1 MEKFCGHEICR
12 HYESKPLIVKKK
24 KKKKF
29 RESMEDRK
37 SAKSFVFSIVADYK
51 IKCTW
56 IGKNWKIFEKESFL
70 LRHVRSNV

>member
-1 MEKFCGHEICR
+1 
-12 HYESKPLIVKKK
+12 
-24 KKKKF
+24 
-29 RESMEDRK
+29 MEDRK

>member
-1 MEKFCGHEICR
+1 MDMNL
-12 HYESKPLIVKKK
+12 SPLREQTANCKK

-51 IKCTW
+51 IKCT
-56 IGKNWKIFEKESFL
+56 
-70 LRHVRSNV
+70 